1 MSRINTI
8 LEAANQTSAY
18 IELMRLPQKKQ
29 AITKYSAL
37 DFESGKPVLKNTGFV
52 MMNRTQSAIDKNL
65 SFASGYIFGPLT
77 LIKGILDMKNQNQND
92 GILQEGLTYGTIGAG
107 LIWTGLGI
115 YKSMCYSKSE
125 TLVFPK
131 APKSFKG

>member
-1 MSRINTI
+1 MSRINRI

-18 IELMRLPQKKQ
+18 IELMRLPQKNQ
-29 AITKYSAL
+29 SITKYSAL
-37 DFESGKPVLKNTGFV
+37 EFSNGKPVLKNTGFV
-52 MMNRTQSAIDKNL
+52 MMNRTQSSIDKNL

-77 LIKGILDMKNQNQND
+77 LIKGIMDMKNKSSSD
-92 GILQEGLTYGTIGAG
+92 GIIKEGLTYGTIGAG

-131 APKSFKG
+131 APKSLKG